1 MEFRLLLLVCPVEG
15 EGVASE
21 VNDVLAEV
29 KLLVDVPH
37 RCGLGVHALEGL
49 GVVLV
54 KVGHKDQ
61 ELPKPPLLE
70 HPHQVWKQIQ
80 RASCCGMLRSRAD
93 AQL

>member
-1 MEFRLLLLVCPVEG
+1 MSPYFLSCLAIKSEPSWNGVQPLLLVCPVEG

-37 RCGLGVHALEGL
+37 RCVFGVHAFEGL

-54 KVGHKDQ
+54 KVGHKD
-61 ELPKPPLLE
+61 
-70 HPHQVWKQIQ
+70 
-80 RASCCGMLRSRAD
+80 
-93 AQL
+93 